1 MKAGG
6 RGDKSRRTGWII
18 GRAHCADTA
27 NECQRPEGWCLRSPV
42 FTLRTNMDDAI
53 EEPKGKNAFL
63 FKKRKI
69 RSNVTRKRKEA
80 DGSDDSSEDETTV
93 VKKEKKQRDHNPM
106 IQSTNVKKQDK
117 TSYDAD
123 SSEEDN
129 VTVLYKSSRTSL
141 PAGPSDQGAT
151 AILQTET
158 EKDRDAQ
165 ALFEKAQKINEELEG
180 KQDDKIYRGL
190 NNYAQYYKKKDTA
203 AGNASS
209 GMVRKG
215 PIRAPS
221 NLRTT
226 VRLDYQPDICKDY
239 KETGFCGFGDSCKFL
254 HDRSDYKLGWQ
265 LEREAVT
272 GECNDSG
279 DEDDKKYEI
288 DSDEE
293 KLPFKCF
300 ICRNSFTDPVVT
312 KCKHYFCEK
321 CALEQYRKST
331 RCYIC
336 NVQTNG
342 TFNPA
347 KELMAR
353 AKVENKEATA
363 ASDSDED

>member
-1 MKAGG
+1 
-6 RGDKSRRTGWII
+6 
-18 GRAHCADTA
+18 
-27 NECQRPEGWCLRSPV
+27 
-42 FTLRTNMDDAI
+42 MDDAVR
-53 EEPKGKNAFL
+53 EPEKKNCTFL

-69 RSNVTRKRKEA
+69 KSNARKRKTA
-80 DGSDDSSEDETTV
+80 DDDNDSSEDETMV
-93 VKKEKKQRDHNPM
+93 VKKEKKQDTYNPM
-106 IQSTNVKKQDK
+106 IQSTNVKKPREE
-117 TSYDAD
+117 TNYDE
-123 SSEEDN
+123 SSDDDAI
-129 VTVLYKSSRTSL
+129 TVSYKSNRTVM

-151 AILQTET
+151 AILETET

-180 KQDDKIYRGL
+180 KEDDKIYRGL

-221 NLRTT
+221 NLRAT
-226 VRLDYQPDICKDY
+226 VRWDYQPDICKDY

-265 LEREAVT
+265 LEREAT
-272 GECNDSG
+272 SGEYNNSG

-288 DSDEE
+288 DSDEDN
-293 KLPFKCF
+293 LPFKCF

-321 CALEQYRKST
+321 CALERYRKST

-336 NVQTNG
+336 NAQTNG

-347 KELMAR
+347 KELIAR
-353 AKVENKEATA
+353 NKMEEKEKTTV
-363 ASDSDED
+363 ASEDSDED

>member
-1 MKAGG
+1 
-6 RGDKSRRTGWII
+6 
-18 GRAHCADTA
+18 
-27 NECQRPEGWCLRSPV
+27 
-42 FTLRTNMDDAI
+42 MDDAI
-53 EEPKGKNAFL
+53 EEPEKKNCTFL
-63 FKKRKI
+63 FKRRKI
-69 RSNVTRKRKEA
+69 RNNATRKRKGT
-80 DGSDDSSEDETTV
+80 DGDDSSEDETTV
-93 VKKEKKQRDHNPM
+93 VKKERKQNRNLM
-106 IQSTNVKKQDK
+106 VQSTNMKKQQEK
-117 TSYDAD
+117 TSYND
-123 SSEEDN
+123 SSEDDSL
-129 VTVLYKSSRTSL
+129 TVSYKSNRTAM

-180 KQDDKIYRGL
+180 KEDDKIYRGL

-221 NLRTT
+221 NLRAT
-226 VRLDYQPDICKDY
+226 VRWDYQPDICKDY

-265 LEREAVT
+265 LEREAAT
-272 GECNDSG
+272 GEYNNSG

-288 DSDEE
+288 DSDEDN
-293 KLPFKCF
+293 LPFKCF

-336 NVQTNG
+336 NTQTNG

-347 KELMAR
+347 KELIAR
-353 AKVENKEATA
+353 TKAEDKEATA
-363 ASDSDED
+363 ASEDSDED